1 MPKTFTLDLGTAS
14 IGFSL
19 RDTENGNTFVDQLTN
34 FGSVIF
40 KTTVNK
46 DGKGNYKSLATNRRE
61 KRSPR
66 RLYQARKYRIWE
78 TLKVLIDPVN
88 KNKKDE
94 EIDLDKAGIYCPLTM
109 RELNRW
115 RKYDKANGL
124 KRQYPVDVLNFE
136 QWVRLDFDGNEI
148 ADYSSPYQL
157 RAELA
162 TTQLDFSLEINR
174 YKLGRAL
181 YHIAQRRGFKSS
193 KGETLKEQEEAIKE
207 SADTTVDLE
216 NVSLK
221 KSEEKKSKD
230 LITYM
235 IESKLPTIGCAFA
248 KLENEKVDLAGN
260 PVPRIRAS
268 IYQAIRS
275 QYKEEIKYIFDFQNG
290 LDINSSF
297 FNGIYSDRKDGSI
310 FYKRPLHSQKSSVG
324 KCTLEIKTI
333 NKNGKEITIGKPR
346 CPISHPEFEKF
357 RAFSFI
363 NNIQYRKTTIDEWGN
378 LTPEQKLKLY
388 KEKFLLA
395 KPNFKFE
402 EIRKWI
408 EKEIGK
414 PLSKEQKVADST
426 INYSDKTNV
435 SGCPISGRLKNL
447 LGDNWE
453 KFVYETSEKR
463 NDKYGKE
470 HIITYSS
477 EDIWHICFS
486 FDDEEAVAEFAKTK
500 LKFDDKKA
508 KDLVNLWVAIPQ
520 GYSMLSLKAIRNIN
534 QFLVPKID
542 NKLYKGFIY
551 TESALLG
558 KLPEIMGDELW
569 KENENEILE
578 SISDWIDTNREE
590 KRILN
595 IANSLIANYKSLEY
609 NEELGFDEQFAR
621 KNPEYK
627 LMNSDFR
634 EVEQYTI
641 EAFGNE
647 TWNKIDDKEFIL
659 GQVAEKYQTFF
670 AHNDKERIF
679 YKLPKLGDTLK
690 LYLSNNFPLLQCE
703 NQQIDPETKL
713 PCQCP
718 ACKKLNKL
726 YHPSILEFYKPAKE
740 QEFEYDGILLSRK
753 LLESPVIGAFKN
765 PMAMRTLHELRK
777 LVNYFIKEGIIDEE
791 TRIVVETARDLNDAN
806 MRWAIEAYQREREE
820 ENKEFE
826 SAIQELKNSNREVN
840 NDDIDKA
847 RLLVEQIG
855 ETQDQEIFEL
865 KKIIRD
871 IYKKK
876 KERTEAQKK
885 LLQKYRLWLE
895 QGMQCIYTGK
905 IININNL
912 FDENLTDFEHTIP
925 RSLSFDNSLANLT
938 ICDSY
943 YNRQVKKNRIPTQ
956 LENYDENATIN
967 GQVYS
972 AIKPRL
978 EKWEQKVEQLRN
990 NVEFWVQKSK
1000 QAQPGDTKDYAIRQK
1015 HLWKM
1020 ELDYWQDKL
1029 ARFTMTEVTKGFKHS
1044 QLNDTRLITKYAY
1057 HYLKSV
1063 FSKVEVQKGSVTA
1076 DFRKMLGVQSVDE
1089 KKSRDKHSH
1098 HAIDAAILSL
1108 IPVAAKRDKM
1118 LELFYKIQEE
1128 KKLNRNTEDLEQA
1141 LQKEIRTCQIGK
1153 VSNLAQNIE
1162 ENILINH
1169 ISNDQTLT
1177 PAKRKKRQGG
1187 KVVWLRDENG
1197 IIIRDV
1203 NGKGISKYLVKGDSI
1218 RGQLHKDTFYGKI
1231 RLVLRDVNGK
1241 PLRNKNGSWKFQTD
1255 KDEFAFVKR
1264 IPIADLTSLE
1274 QILNPE
1280 LKNNIQNQ
1288 LNGRTLS
1295 KAIEDGLFMFD
1306 KRGRKVNK
1314 IRHIRIK
1321 TSISNPISVKKHIY
1335 LSTKEYKQDFY
1346 AENAEN
1352 TLYALYWDGKND
1364 LKGFDCRN
1372 LFDVAIILRTTNS
1385 KVIEDFFEPEKL
1397 IGRGNNKIL
1406 VPLYTVLKPGT
1417 KVIFYEKSKEELKTL
1432 SNTELSPRIYK
1443 MNRIFSSEDGRIQ
1456 FYHHLDARDDKQ
1468 LLKDFPEKAI
1478 WFDGKPIGKRQKNGV
1493 AKFTTRFIAPRLLI
1507 APSNFNFIVEE
1518 KDFEMKLDGMIR
1530 FKF

>member
-19 RDTENGNTFVDQLTN
+19 RDTDSGNSVNEQLSN
-34 FGSVIF
+34 FGSIIF

-61 KRSPR
+61 KRTTR

-78 TLKVLIDPVN
+78 TLKVLIDPAN

-115 RKYDKANGL
+115 RKYDKVNGL

-136 QWVRLDFDGNEI
+136 QWVRLDFDEI

-162 TTQLDFSLEINR
+162 TTQSDFSLEINR

-207 SADTTVDLE
+207 NSDTTIDLE

-230 LITYM
+230 LTTYL
-235 IESKLPTIGCAFA
+235 IESKLPTVGCAFA
-248 KLENEKVDLAGN
+248 KLENEKVDLTGN

-268 IYQAIRS
+268 IYQAVRS

-290 LDINSSF
+290 LDINSDF
-297 FNGIYSDRKDGSI
+297 FNSIYSDRKDGSI
-310 FYKRPLHSQKSSVG
+310 FYKRPLHSQKGLVG
-324 KCTLEIKTI
+324 KCTLEPTKS
-333 NKNGKEITIGKPR
+333 R

-388 KEKFLLA
+388 KEKFLLT

-414 PLSKEQKVADST
+414 SLSKEQKVADST

-447 LGDNWE
+447 LGDYWE
-453 KFVYETSEKR
+453 KFHYETSEKR
-463 NDKYGKE
+463 KDRNGKE
-470 HIITYSS
+470 HTITYSW

-500 LKFDDKKA
+500 LQFDDKQTKSFI
-508 KDLVNLWVAIPQ
+508 NLWVAIPQ

-534 QFLVPKID
+534 QFLMPKID

-558 KLPEIMGDELW
+558 KLPEILGDDLW
-569 KENENEILE
+569 KENENEILK
-578 SISDWIDTNREE
+578 SITSWIDTNREE

-595 IANSLIANYKSLEY
+595 IANNLISNYKLEI
-609 NEELGFDEQFAR
+609 DERPVYKSSDKQHQNDY
-621 KNPEYK
+621 KNTEYK
-627 LMNSDFR
+627 LDISDKR
-634 EVEQYTI
+634 KIEEYTI
-641 EAFGNE
+641 EAIGKE
-647 TWNKIDDKEFIL
+647 TWKRETQKNKDKIL
-659 GQVAEKYQTFF
+659 AEIANRFQQFF
-670 AHNDKERIF
+670 AISKREYFR
-679 YKLPKLGDTLK
+679 LPKVGDTLK
-690 LYLSNNFPLLQCE
+690 LYLSNNFSGLHCE
-703 NQQIDPETKL
+703 NQLVDPKTKL

-718 ACKKLNKL
+718 ACKKLNRL
-726 YHPSILEFYKPAKE
+726 YHPSMVEFYKPAKE
-740 QEFEYDGILLSRK
+740 QEFEYDGVLLYKK

-765 PMAMRTLHELRK
+765 PMALRTLHELRK

-791 TRIVVETARDLNDAN
+791 TRIVVETARDLNDSN
-806 MRWAIEAYQREREE
+806 MRWAIEAFQRERED

-826 SAIQELKNSNREVN
+826 SAIQEIRNSNSKVN

-847 RLLVEQIG
+847 RLLIEQIG

-865 KKIIRD
+865 KKIMRD

-885 LLQKYRLWLE
+885 LLQKYRLWIE
-895 QGMQCIYTGK
+895 QGMQCVYTGR
-905 IININNL
+905 IINLTNL
-912 FDENLTDFEHTIP
+912 FDENSTDFEHTIP

-943 YNRQVKKNRIPTQ
+943 YNRQIKKNRIPTQ
-956 LENYDENATIN
+956 LENYYKTAIIN
-967 GQVYS
+967 GQEYS
-972 AIKPRL
+972 AIEPRL
-978 EKWEQKVEQLRN
+978 KKWEEKVEQLKA
-990 NVEFWVQKSK
+990 NVEFYKSK
-1000 QAQPGDTKDYAIRQK
+1000 KSQDKETKDNYIRLR
-1015 HLWKM
+1015 HLWQM

-1029 ARFTMTEVTKGFKHS
+1029 ARFTMIEVTSGFKHS

-1089 KKSRDKHSH
+1089 KKDRERHSH

-1108 IPVAAKRDKM
+1108 IPVAAKCDKM

-1128 KKLNRNTEDLEQA
+1128 KKLNRPIDE
-1141 LQKEIRTCQIGK
+1141 LQNELNREIANCKIGSI
-1153 VSNLAQNIE
+1153 SNLSKYIE

-1169 ISNDQTLT
+1169 VSKDQTLT
-1177 PAKRKKRQGG
+1177 SAKRKARKKGNVIWLKDETG
-1187 KVVWLRDENG
+1187 KIKKDK
-1197 IIIRDV
+1197 
-1203 NGKGISKYLVKGDSI
+1203 NGKEIPKYWIQGDSI
-1218 RGQLHKDTFYGKI
+1218 RGQLHGETFYGAITQAKKNEVGAFIRDNEGKI
-1231 RLVLRDVNGK
+1231 VSENQIFYVVRKELKYKKSAQDSGFSNLSDLKIKIVDKDLFLIIEKQCENKSFKEACEDG
-1241 PLRNKNGSWKFQTD
+1241 LYMLNKNGD
-1255 KDEFAFVKR
+1255 R
-1264 IPIADLTSLE
+1264 I
-1274 QILNPE
+1274 N
-1280 LKNNIQNQ
+1280 
-1288 LNGRTLS
+1288 R
-1295 KAIEDGLFMFD
+1295 
-1306 KRGRKVNK
+1306 
-1314 IRHIRIK
+1314 IRHIRCFADTK
-1321 TSISNPISVKKHIY
+1321 NPIVVKQHSH
-1335 LSTKEYKQDFY
+1335 LSTESYKQNY
-1346 AENAEN
+1346 YSSNGENI
-1352 TLYALYWDGKND
+1352 LYALYRDKDGNTDFECVSLFNAAKIIKTEGIINEQELFPKQKIKGNKILD
-1364 LKGFDCRN
+1364 FAFMLKPGIG
-1372 LFDVAIILRTTNS
+1372 IILR
-1385 KVIEDFFEPEKL
+1385 
-1397 IGRGNNKIL
+1397 
-1406 VPLYTVLKPGT
+1406 
-1417 KVIFYEKSKEELKTL
+1417 KEEHSLNDLAERDLIKRL
-1432 SNTELSPRIYK
+1432 YFV
-1443 MNRIFSSEDGRIQ
+1443 NRIFDPNRGNIQ
-1456 FYHHLDARDDKQ
+1456 LQYHLESRDNKA
-1468 LLKDFPEKAI
+1468 LIEAFPNEI
-1478 WFDGKPIGKRQKNGV
+1478 YGKKGING
-1493 AKFTTRFIAPRLLI
+1493 FSFPNFENPLPRLLLDK
-1507 APSNFNFIVEE
+1507 SKLFLWVEG
-1518 KDFEMKLDGMIR
+1518 KDFEIQYDGKVKIL
-1530 FKF
+1530 

>member
-1 MPKTFTLDLGTAS
+1 MDKT
-14 IGFSL
+14 
-19 RDTENGNTFVDQLTN
+19 
-34 FGSVIF
+34 
-40 KTTVNK
+40 
-46 DGKGNYKSLATNRRE
+46 
-61 KRSPR
+61 
-66 RLYQARKYRIWE
+66 
-78 TLKVLIDPVN
+78 
-88 KNKKDE
+88 
-94 EIDLDKAGIYCPLTM
+94 GIYCPLTM

-115 RKYDKANGL
+115 RKYDKAKGL
-124 KRQYPVDVLNFE
+124 KRQYPVDALKFE
-136 QWVRLDFDGNEI
+136 QWVRLDFDGDGI

-193 KGETLKEQEEAIKE
+193 KGETLKEQEEATKE
-207 SADTTVDLE
+207 SADTVVDLE

-235 IESKLPTIGCAFA
+235 IEGKLPTAGCAFA
-248 KLENEKVDLAGN
+248 KLEKEKVDLAGN

-268 IYQAIRS
+268 IYQAVRS
-275 QYKEEIKYIFDFQNG
+275 QYKEEIKYIFDLQNG
-290 LDINSSF
+290 LDTNSDF
-297 FNGIYSDRKDGSI
+297 FNRIYSERKDGSI
-310 FYKRPLHSQKSSVG
+310 FYKRPLRSQKGLVG
-324 KCTLEIKTI
+324 KCTLEPTKS
-333 NKNGKEITIGKPR
+333 R
-346 CPISHPEFEKF
+346 CPISHPDFEKF
-357 RAFSFI
+357 RAFGFI
-363 NNIQYRKTTIDEWGN
+363 NNIQYRKTTNDEWAN
-378 LTPEQKLKLY
+378 FSPEQKLDLY
-388 KEKFLLA
+388 KEKFLLT

-426 INYSDKTNV
+426 INYSDRTNV

-447 LGDNWE
+447 CGVDWE
-453 KFVYETSEKR
+453 KFVYETTKKR
-463 NDKYGKE
+463 KDKNGKE
-470 HIITYSS
+470 HTITYTS
-477 EDIWHICFS
+477 EDIWHICYS
-486 FDDEEAVAEFAKTK
+486 FDDEEAIAEFAKTK
-500 LKFDDKKA
+500 LQFDDKQSKS
-508 KDLVNLWVAIPQ
+508 LINLWVAIPQ

-534 QFLVPKID
+534 QFLVPKTD

-558 KLPEIMGDELW
+558 KLPEIMGGELW

-578 SISDWIDTNREE
+578 SISSWIDTNREE

-595 IANSLIANYKSLEY
+595 ITNNLISNYKLEI
-609 NEELGFDEQFAR
+609 DERPVYKSSDKQHQNDYR
-621 KNPEYK
+621 NTEYK
-627 LMNSDFR
+627 LDISDKR
-634 EVEQYTI
+634 KIEEYTI
-641 EAFGNE
+641 EAIGKE
-647 TWNKIDDKEFIL
+647 TWKRETQENKDKIL
-659 GQVAEKYQTFF
+659 AEVADKYQQFF
-670 AHNDKERIF
+670 ATSKREY
-679 YKLPKLGDTLK
+679 YKLPKLGDTIK
-690 LYLSNNFPLLQCE
+690 LYLSIFFPALHCE
-703 NQQIDPETKL
+703 NQLIEPKTKL

-726 YHPSILEFYKPAKE
+726 YHPSMVEFYKPAKE
-740 QEFEYDGILLSRK
+740 QEFDYDGTLLYKK

-777 LVNYFIKEGIIDEE
+777 LVNYFIKKEIIDEE

-826 SAIQELKNSNREVN
+826 SAIQELRNNDSEVN

-847 RLLVEQIG
+847 RLLVEQIA
-855 ETQDQEIFEL
+855 ETHDQEVFEL
-865 KKIIRD
+865 KKIMRD
-871 IYKKK
+871 TYKKK

-895 QGMQCIYTGK
+895 QGMQCIYTGR
-905 IININNL
+905 IINLTNL
-912 FDENLTDFEHTIP
+912 FDENSTDFEHTIP
-925 RSLSFDNSLANLT
+925 RSQSFDNSLANLT

-943 YNRQVKKNRIPTQ
+943 YNRQIKKNRIPTQ
-956 LENYDENATIN
+956 LENYYKTAIIN
-967 GQVYS
+967 GQEYS
-972 AIKPRL
+972 AIEPRL
-978 EKWEQKVEQLRN
+978 KKWEEKVEQLKA
-990 NVEFWVQKSK
+990 NVEFYKSK
-1000 QAQPGDTKDYAIRQK
+1000 KSQDKETKDNYIRQR
-1015 HLWKM
+1015 HLWQM

-1029 ARFTMTEVTKGFKHS
+1029 ARFTMTEVTSGFKHS

-1089 KKSRDKHSH
+1089 KKDREKHSH

-1108 IPVAAKRDKM
+1108 IPTAAKRDKM

-1141 LQKEIRTCQIGK
+1141 LQKEIRTCQIGN
-1153 VSNLAQNIE
+1153 VSKLAQYIE
-1162 ENILINH
+1162 ENILIIHN
-1169 ISNDQTLT
+1169 SKDQTLT
-1177 PAKRKKRQGG
+1177 PSKRKMRQGG

-1197 IIIRDV
+1197 KIRK
-1203 NGKGISKYLVKGDSI
+1203 NAEGKGIPKYWVKGDSI

-1231 RLVLRDVNGK
+1231 RVVLRDENGK
-1241 PLRNKNGSWKFQTD
+1241 PLRNEDGNWNFQTG

-1274 QILNPE
+1274 QILNPD
-1280 LKNNIQNQ
+1280 LRKNIQNQ
-1288 LNGRTLS
+1288 LNGRTLNKS
-1295 KAIEDGLFMFD
+1295 IEEGLYMFD
-1306 KRGRKVNK
+1306 KKGNIVNE

-1321 TSISNPISVKKHIY
+1321 TSISNPLSVKKHIY
-1335 LSTKEYKQDFY
+1335 LSGKEYKQDFY
-1346 AENAEN
+1346 SENAEN
-1352 TLYALYWDGKND
+1352 TFYALYWDGKND

-1372 LFDVAIILRTTNS
+1372 LFDVALILRTTDS
-1385 KVIEDFFEPEKL
+1385 KLLEDFFEPNKL
-1397 IGRGNNKIL
+1397 IGRGNNKML
-1406 VPLYTVLKPGT
+1406 VPLYSVLKPGI
-1417 KVIFYEKSKEELKTL
+1417 KVIFYEKNKEELKAL
-1432 SNTELSPRIYK
+1432 SNFELSARIYK

-1456 FYHHLDARDDKQ
+1456 FYHHLEARDDKQ
-1468 LLKDFPEKAI
+1468 LLIDFPEKTI

-1493 AKFTTRFIAPRLLI
+1493 AKFTMKFIAPRLLV
-1507 APSNFNFIVEE
+1507 APSNFNFIIEE
-1518 KDFEMKLDGMIR
+1518 KDFEMKLDGTIV
-1530 FKF
+1530 FNF